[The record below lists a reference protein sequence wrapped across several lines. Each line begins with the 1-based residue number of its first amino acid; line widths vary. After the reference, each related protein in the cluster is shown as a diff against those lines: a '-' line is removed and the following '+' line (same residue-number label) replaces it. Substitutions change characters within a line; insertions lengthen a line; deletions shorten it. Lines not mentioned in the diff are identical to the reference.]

1 VVRTFD
7 TPGFAGMTFHEVQ
20 AKSIINRVPSA
31 SRVPFEWT
39 INPYRGCGHACT
51 YCLAGDTP
59 ILMADGR
66 TQPIADVRA
75 GDLIYGTVRDGTRLT
90 NADRAPLRQ
99 AARRRYAITQVL
111 DQWSTRKPAYR
122 VVLADGTALVSSGDH
137 RFLSDHG
144 WRYVAGGIERPHLA
158 VGDRLA
164 GTGGFAGTGAVDPP
178 PLNSADYRRGYVCGA
193 VDGPQPSGR
202 DGHSMARVRECLDA
216 LGVTVWRSGF
226 QREPSGGAR
235 LALAT
240 ADPIE
245 DLTRWPATP
254 SDDWRRGFLAGIF
267 DAEGGLELSGPLD
280 GQADAWAVADR
291 VRVRVGRRDSEQIQL
306 CLKHLGLDYEAAA
319 DGTVR
324 LPEDVAAAVR
334 FGQLVGPAA
343 ARRLGVLGRTVP
355 VPEALTVTAI
365 EPLGLRLPMY
375 DLTTGTGDFVAGGV
389 ISHNC
394 FARNTH
400 TYLDLDAGHDFDT
413 QVVVKVNAGSLLRR
427 ELGARK
433 WTGAHIAMG
442 TNVDVYQ
449 RAEGRYRLM
458 RQILAALR
466 DFANPFSIVTKGTL
480 ILRDLDLLRQAASVT
495 RVGLSMSIGFVDES
509 LWRSVE
515 PGTPSPRRRLDA
527 VRALTDAGF
536 PVSVLMA
543 PILPG
548 LTDDDASIDA
558 TVAAIAASG
567 AVSATPLPLHLRP
580 GAREWYLTWLGRTR
594 PDLVPRYRELFRGGS
609 YSPTA
614 YQREVTGR
622 VREAARRRGIGAA
635 ERAEARRVGPPDA
648 SPDPPPP
655 PPEQLT
661 LL

>member
-1 VVRTFD
+1 LPLALPGAVTRTFD
-7 TPGFAGMTFHEVQ
+7 TPGFAGMTFYEVQ

-31 SRVPFEWT
+31 SRVPFQWT

-59 ILMADGR
+59 ILMADSR
-66 TQPIADVRA
+66 TRPIADLRA
-75 GDLIYGTVRDGTRLT
+75 GDLVYGTVHDG
-90 NADRAPLRQ
+90 
-99 AARRRYAITQVL
+99 ARRRYAITQVL
-111 DQWSTRKPAYR
+111 DHWSTRKPAYR
-122 VVLADGTALVSSGDH
+122 IVLADGTTLVSSGDH
-137 RFLSDHG
+137 RFLTADG
-144 WRYVAGGIERPHLA
+144 WRYVTGGAERPHLA

-178 PLNSADYRRGYVCGA
+178 PLRSADYRRGYLCGA
-193 VDGPQPSGR
+193 VNGPQPTGR
-202 DGHSMARVRECLDA
+202 DGRSMARVCECLDA
-216 LGVTVWRSGF
+216 LGVAVWRSGF
-226 QREPSGGAR
+226 HREPSGGAR
-235 LALAT
+235 HALAT

-245 DLTRWPATP
+245 DLTRWPATLT
-254 SDDWRRGFLAGIF
+254 DDWRKGFLAGIF

-280 GQADAWAVADR
+280 GHPDASGVADR
-291 VRVRVGRRDSEQIQL
+291 MRVRIGRRDSEQIQL
-306 CLKHLGLDYEAAA
+306 CLKHLGLDFEAVT

-324 LPEDVAAAVR
+324 LPADPVAAVR
-334 FGQLVGPAA
+334 FGQTVGPAA
-343 ARRLGVLGRTVP
+343 VRRLGVLGRTVP
-355 VPEALTVTAI
+355 VPAGLAVTAI
-365 EPLGLRLPMY
+365 EPLGLRLPMF

-427 ELGARK
+427 ELAARK
-433 WTGAHIAMG
+433 WTGGHIAMG

-466 DFANPFSIVTKGTL
+466 DFANPFSILTKGTL

-495 RVGLSMSIGFVDES
+495 QVGLSVSVGFVDES

-548 LTDDDASIDA
+548 LTDGDASIDA

-622 VREAARRRGIGAA
+622 VRVAARRHGIGAA
-635 ERAEARRVGPPDA
+635 ETPAARRLGAPEP
-648 SPDPPPP
+648 SPDPPSP

>member
-1 VVRTFD
+1 MVRTFD

-31 SRVPFEWT
+31 SRVPFQWT

-280 GQADAWAVADR
+280 GQADAWGVADR

-466 DFANPFSIVTKGTL
+466 DFANPFSILTKGTL

-622 VREAARRRGIGAA
+622 VREAARRHGIGAA

>member
-31 SRVPFEWT
+31 SRVPFQWT

-75 GDLIYGTVRDGTRLT
+75 GDLVYGTVRDG
-90 NADRAPLRQ
+90 
-99 AARRRYAITQVL
+99 ARRRYAITQVL

-137 RFLSDHG
+137 RFLSARG
-144 WRYVAGGIERPHLA
+144 WLYVTGGIERPHLS

-164 GTGGFAGTGAVDPP
+164 GTGGIAGTGAVDPP

-193 VDGPQPSGR
+193 VDGPQPTGR
-202 DGHSMARVRECLDA
+202 DGRSMARVRECLDA

-226 QREPSGGAR
+226 HREPSGGAR

-280 GQADAWAVADR
+280 GQADAWGVADR
-291 VRVRVGRRDSEQIQL
+291 VPVRVGRRDSEQIQL
-306 CLKHLGLDYEAAA
+306 CLKHLGLEFEAAA

-324 LPEDVAAAVR
+324 LREDVATAVR

-355 VPEALTVTAI
+355 VPEGLTVTAI

-413 QVVVKVNAGSLLRR
+413 QIVVKVNAGSLLRR

-466 DFANPFSIVTKGTL
+466 DFANPFSILTKGTL

-548 LTDDDASIDA
+548 LTDGDASIDA

-609 YSPTA
+609 YSPAA

-622 VREAARRRGIGAA
+622 VREASRRHGIGAA
-635 ERAEARRVGPPDA
+635 ERAEARRLGPPDT

>member
-1 VVRTFD
+1 
-7 TPGFAGMTFHEVQ
+7 MTFYEVR
-20 AKSIINRVPSA
+20 ARSIINRVPST

-59 ILMADGR
+59 ILMADGTTR
-66 TQPIADVRA
+66 PLVDLGA
-75 GDLIYGTVRDGTRLT
+75 GDLVYGTVRDGH
-90 NADRAPLRQ
+90 
-99 AARRRYAITQVL
+99 RRRYAVTQVL
-111 DQWSTRKPAYR
+111 DHWSTEKPAYR
-122 VVLADGTALVSSGDH
+122 VVLADGTRLVASGDH
-137 RFLSDHG
+137 RFLTARG
-144 WRYVAGGIERPHLA
+144 WRYVTGGTERPQLS

-164 GTGGFAGTGAVDPP
+164 GTGGFAGTGAIDPAP
-178 PLNSADYRRGYVCGA
+178 VGSPDYRRGYLSATTQGGVA
-193 VDGPQPSGR
+193 TGR
-202 DGHSMARVRECLDA
+202 DERAMARVRDCLDA
-216 LGVTVWRSGF
+216 LGVPVQVSGY
-226 QREPSGGAR
+226 RRDPSGGAV
-235 LALAT
+235 LSLET
-240 ADPIE
+240 AASIDE
-245 DLTRWPATP
+245 LTRFPAAP
-254 SDDWRRGFLAGIF
+254 ADDWRKGFLAGAF
-267 DAEGGLELSGPLD
+267 DVEGSLET
-280 GQADAWAVADR
+280 AVERGTER
-291 VRVRVGRRDSEQIQL
+291 VRVRVGRRDSELIQL
-306 CLKHLGLDYEAAA
+306 CLKHLGLDFEAAH

-324 LPEDVAAAVR
+324 LASGLTTAVR
-334 FGQLVGPAA
+334 FGQLVGPAT

-355 VPEALTVTAI
+355 VPAGLAVTAI
-365 EPLGLRLPMY
+365 EPLGLRLPMF
-375 DLTTGTGDFVAGGV
+375 DLTTGTGDFIAAGV
-389 ISHNC
+389 VSHNC

-400 TYLDLDAGHDFDT
+400 TYLDLDAGRDFDT
-413 QVVVKVNAGSLLRR
+413 KVVVKVNAGSLLRR

-433 WTGAHIAMG
+433 WAGAHIAMG

-458 RQILAALR
+458 REILSALR
-466 DFANPFSIVTKGTL
+466 DYANPFSILTKGTL
-480 ILRDLDLLRQAASVT
+480 ILRDLDLLLEAATVT
-495 RVGLSMSIGFVDES
+495 RIGLSMSIGFVDES

-527 VRALTDAGF
+527 VRTLTEAGF

-594 PDLVPRYRELFRGGS
+594 PDLVPRYRELFHDGS
-609 YSPTA
+609 YSPSA

-622 VREAARRRGIGAA
+622 VREAARRHGIGAA
-635 ERAEARRVGPPDA
+635 ETPRARRIGPEPE
-648 SPDPPPP
+648 PPGPRAR
-655 PPEQLT
+655 PEPERRDKRQEPESRVVQLR

>member
-1 VVRTFD
+1 
-7 TPGFAGMTFHEVQ
+7 MTFHEVQ

-375 DLTTGTGDFVAGGV
+375 
-389 ISHNC
+389 S
-394 FARNTH
+394 
-400 TYLDLDAGHDFDT
+400 
-413 QVVVKVNAGSLLRR
+413 
-427 ELGARK
+427 
-433 WTGAHIAMG
+433 
-442 TNVDVYQ
+442 
-449 RAEGRYRLM
+449 
-458 RQILAALR
+458 
-466 DFANPFSIVTKGTL
+466 
-480 ILRDLDLLRQAASVT
+480 
-495 RVGLSMSIGFVDES
+495 
-509 LWRSVE
+509 
-515 PGTPSPRRRLDA
+515 
-527 VRALTDAGF
+527 
-536 PVSVLMA
+536 
-543 PILPG
+543 
-548 LTDDDASIDA
+548 
-558 TVAAIAASG
+558 
-567 AVSATPLPLHLRP
+567 
-580 GAREWYLTWLGRTR
+580 
-594 PDLVPRYRELFRGGS
+594 
-609 YSPTA
+609 
-614 YQREVTGR
+614 
-622 VREAARRRGIGAA
+622 
-635 ERAEARRVGPPDA
+635 
-648 SPDPPPP
+648 
-655 PPEQLT
+655 
-661 LL
+661 

>member
-1 VVRTFD
+1 
-7 TPGFAGMTFHEVQ
+7 MTFHEVQ

-427 ELGARK
+427 ELAARK

-466 DFANPFSIVTKGTL
+466 DFANPFSILTKGTL

-622 VREAARRRGIGAA
+622 VREAARRHGIGAA

>member
-1 VVRTFD
+1 LPLALPGAVTRTFD
-7 TPGFAGMTFHEVQ
+7 TPGFAGMTFYEVQ

-31 SRVPFEWT
+31 SRVPFQWT

-66 TQPIADVRA
+66 TRPIADLRA
-75 GDLIYGTVRDGTRLT
+75 GDLVYGTVHDG
-90 NADRAPLRQ
+90 
-99 AARRRYAITQVL
+99 ARRRYAITQVL
-111 DQWSTRKPAYR
+111 DHWSTRKPAYR
-122 VVLADGTALVSSGDH
+122 IVLADGTTLVSSGDH
-137 RFLSDHG
+137 RFLTAGG
-144 WRYVAGGIERPHLA
+144 WRYVTGGADRPQLA

-178 PLNSADYRRGYVCGA
+178 PLRSADYRRGYLCGA
-193 VDGPQPSGR
+193 VNGPQPTGR
-202 DGHSMARVRECLDA
+202 DGRSMARVCECLDA
-216 LGVTVWRSGF
+216 LGVAVWRSGF
-226 QREPSGGAR
+226 HREPSGGAR
-235 LALAT
+235 HALAT

-245 DLTRWPATP
+245 DLTRWPATLT
-254 SDDWRRGFLAGIF
+254 DDWRKGFLAGIF
-267 DAEGGLELSGPLD
+267 DAEGGLELSDPLD
-280 GQADAWAVADR
+280 GQPDASGVADR
-291 VRVRVGRRDSEQIQL
+291 LRVRIGRRDSEQIQL
-306 CLKHLGLDYEAAA
+306 CLKHLGLDFEAAA

-324 LPEDVAAAVR
+324 LPADPVAAVR
-334 FGQLVGPAA
+334 FGQTVGPAA
-343 ARRLGVLGRTVP
+343 VRRLGVLGRTVP
-355 VPEALTVTAI
+355 VPAGLAVTAI
-365 EPLGLRLPMY
+365 EPLGLRLPMF

-427 ELGARK
+427 ELAARK
-433 WTGAHIAMG
+433 WAGGHIAMG

-466 DFANPFSIVTKGTL
+466 DFANPFSILTKGTL

-495 RVGLSMSIGFVDES
+495 QVGLSVSVGFVDES

-548 LTDDDASIDA
+548 LTDGDASIDA

-594 PDLVPRYRELFRGGS
+594 PDLVPRYRELFRDGS

-622 VREAARRRGIGAA
+622 VRVAARRHGIGAA
-635 ERAEARRVGPPDA
+635 ETPAARRLGAPEP
-648 SPDPPPP
+648 SPDPPSP